1 MKISEKEK
9 KSLEKLIELVRENP
23 ELPIVPMVDGDIVPD
38 DSAMRWMGS
47 WGDCRIDHYL
57 PTRERVYFL
66 DDDEEDILSA
76 LHGWKW
82 VDEAT
87 DDEWNTAYENIPWIT
102 AIIVNIDMP
111 KIEG

>member
-1 MKISEKEK
+1 M
-9 KSLEKLIELVRENP
+9 
-23 ELPIVPMVDGDIVPD
+23 
-38 DSAMRWMGS
+38 
-47 WGDCRIDHYL
+47 
-57 PTRERVYFL
+57 YFL